1 MDNGFD
7 NLYRRKILRL
17 NRCKALQPMQIIA
30 IGAKHCNRCKALQPV
45 QIIAIG
51 ANHCAATIIKF
62 LNFQIIEFS
71 NFIIFA
77 V

>member
-17 NRCKALQPMQIIA
+17 NRCKSLQSAQIIA
-30 IGAKHCNRCKALQPV
+30 TGANHCNRCKSLQPA
-45 QIIAIG
+45 QIIATG

>member
-17 NRCKALQPMQIIA
+17 NRCKS
-30 IGAKHCNRCKALQPV
+30 LQPV

-51 ANHCAATIIKF
+51 AKHCAATIIKF
-62 LNFQIIEFS
+62 LNFQIIEFL
-71 NFIIFA
+71 NFTIFA
-77 V
+77 I